1 MGLFGFGGGG
11 DYLAIDFGA
20 SALKA
25 GKATVSDE
33 TVQFSL
39 VDDESL
45 LDVPSE
51 EYVDGCIEALTEII
65 DRNSISEK
73 QKVLL
78 ALPANDVIIRRME
91 LPSMPEERMAKV
103 IGYEAESHI
112 PFPLDQV
119 VMDHHVISSSE
130 DGYEII
136 LAAIK
141 EDNLNNHLE
150 IIHRS
155 GLSPEVVDVTV
166 FSLFNLYT
174 HMWGR
179 GGNGDDAKPRALVDI
194 GHGNTD
200 IMVFEGETLYFARSA
215 SVAGG
220 SLDQAIE
227 KKLEV
232 EAAEA
237 RRLKHELGHVPLEG
251 EPTEETPGTSGMD
264 ALEQMAA
271 EREEGEEESEEAPAP
286 PEEEE
291 PPPPPGAAE
300 EEKEGAEEAPP
311 PPSGEEEPPPAP
323 ADEEEAATE
332 EEGGL
337 GDLELGAPASPTEGE
352 PEGDEAEKE
361 ESPPAP
367 PEPPTDEEAETS
379 TEEDV
384 ATEKETAAG
393 EEEEEEE
400 DEEAGGLEGLSLGT
414 AREPS
419 KSEVDETETE
429 SEKAEVEPPAPD
441 EEETKSKE
449 AEQSEAEQE
458 EETEPPKPP
467 EDADELKL
475 DTAQL
480 DEEEDEGD
488 KETPE
493 LGQPR
498 KPSAEEESEEDEAET
513 EAPGEEAEAKEE
525 GDGLDLGGGMLGG
538 DEEEEEEDD
547 DDEDELMGGGLSLG
561 AAAAEEA
568 PGESEDEEKAKAVG
582 EAIKPKIDRL
592 VGELRHTFDYF
603 SSELGGGEIEEIILA
618 GGTAKL
624 KNLPEFISNSLDYPV
639 RRLKVSEAIEGV
651 EEEKKLENLVV
662 AGLQLRSIEE
672 LSVLDFNLVPEEFIQ
687 QRQARERKKKL
698 SVLGAL
704 AAVFVLMLAA
714 TAYLQYENRRQVYEQ
729 SLEVYG
735 ELEPIINRKD
745 ELESDRDRIAQRLRV
760 IEELEQERARILD
773 FLLQLSMLTDPHEGL
788 EMGSHT
794 WFDSF
799 RYSRGELTIEGV
811 TDEYED
817 ITTIRNWI
825 EELDYV
831 EEEIGL
837 EWDRESFVVGEDE
850 LDMRP
855 FVLQF
860 SMKFEE

>member
-1 MGLFGFGGGG
+1 MGLLGFGGGG

-25 GKATVSDE
+25 GKATVSDNA
-33 TVQFSL
+33 VQFSL
-39 VDDESL
+39 VDNESL
-45 LDVPSE
+45 LEVSSE
-51 EYVDGCIEALTEII
+51 EYVDGCIEALEKII
-65 DRNSISEK
+65 DRNSIPEK

-91 LPSMPEERMAKV
+91 LPSMPEDRMAKV

-155 GLSPEVVDVTV
+155 GLAPEVVDVTV
-166 FSLFNLYT
+166 FALFNLYT
-174 HMWGR
+174 HMWAET
-179 GGNGDDAKPRALVDI
+179 NSDDTKPQALVDI

-227 KKLEV
+227 KRLEV
-232 EAAEA
+232 EPEEA
-237 RRLKHELGHVPLEG
+237 RKLKHELGHVPLEG
-251 EPTEETPGTSGMD
+251 DSDAETPGTSGMD

-271 EREEGEEESEEAPAP
+271 EREQGAEEVEEPDEEAPPEAAEPPPPSGAAEKEEEAPPPPPGEDEPPAPPVEEKEAEAAEEEGGLGGLELGVPASPGEEEPDEEEEAPP
-286 PEEEE
+286 E
-291 PPPPPGAAE
+291 PPPPPGPSPEDEEKTAAGAE
-300 EEKEGAEEAPP
+300 TGEEKE
-311 PPSGEEEPPPAP
+311 EP
-323 ADEEEAATE
+323 
-332 EEGGL
+332 
-337 GDLELGAPASPTEGE
+337 
-352 PEGDEAEKE
+352 
-361 ESPPAP
+361 
-367 PEPPTDEEAETS
+367 
-379 TEEDV
+379 V
-384 ATEKETAAG
+384 
-393 EEEEEEE
+393 EEEEEE
-400 DEEAGGLEGLSLGT
+400 DSLEGLNLGIP
-414 AREPS
+414 REPS
-419 KSEVDETETE
+419 QSEEEEEKTEAE
-429 SEKAEVEPPAPD
+429 EEEGPPPPPDAVGEEKTKEPEKKGGPEAEDKEEPPAP
-441 EEETKSKE
+441 S
-449 AEQSEAEQE
+449 
-458 EETEPPKPP
+458 
-467 EDADELKL
+467 EDAEELKL

-480 DEEEDEGD
+480 EAEKDDATEESG
-488 KETPE
+488 ETPN

-498 KPSAEEESEEDEAET
+498 KPASKEDSTEGESEPSPEQDKT
-513 EAPGEEAEAKEE
+513 EK
-525 GDGLDLGGGMLGG
+525 DNSGLDLGGGMLG
-538 DEEEEEEDD
+538 DAEEEEDD
-547 DDEDELMGGGLSLG
+547 EAEDDDELMGGGLSLG
-561 AAAAEEA
+561 AAAAAEE
-568 PGESEDEEKAKAVG
+568 PEESQNEEKAAAVG
-582 EAIKPKIDRL
+582 EAIKPKMDRL

-603 SSELGGGEIEEIILA
+603 SSELGGDEISEIILA

-624 KNLPEFISNSLDYPV
+624 KNLPEFIADRLDYPV
-639 RRLKVSEAIEGV
+639 RRLEASEAIEGV
-651 EEEKKLENLVV
+651 EEGQIFENLVA
-662 AGLQLRSIEE
+662 AGLQLRTTKG
-672 LSVLDFNLVPEEFIQ
+672 LSKLNFNLVPDEFIQ
-687 QRQARERKKKL
+687 QRLARERKKKL
-698 SVLGAL
+698 SVLGVL

-745 ELESDRDRIAQRLRV
+745 ELESDRDRIEQRLMV
-760 IEELEQERARILD
+760 IEELEQDRARILD

-788 EMGSHT
+788 PMASHT

-799 RYSRGELTIEGV
+799 RYSEGELTVEGV
-811 TDEYED
+811 TVEYED

-837 EWDRESFVVGEDE
+837 EWDREVFVVGDEE

-855 FVLQF
+855 FVLRF
-860 SMKFEE
+860 SMKFEG